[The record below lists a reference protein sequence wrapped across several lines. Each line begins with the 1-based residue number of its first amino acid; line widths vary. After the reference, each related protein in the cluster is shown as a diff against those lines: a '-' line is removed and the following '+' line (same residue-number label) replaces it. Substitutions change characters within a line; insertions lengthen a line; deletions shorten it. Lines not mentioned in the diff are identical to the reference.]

1 MKRLLPLGLLLCSV
15 PASADWY
22 FRGAPNNWNATQM
35 LQVGPTV
42 YETCQNFGSGAASF
56 KIDRH
61 ADWSESYPSSNY
73 TVTSNSSYKISFDTV
88 SKSVFVDAVD
98 NCFAHNL
105 ESLNFRGTA
114 NSWGSLPMH
123 LVANNTWELNV
134 HFDGQSQQRFKF
146 DVKGDWANNFG
157 DNGANGSLESSG
169 ADIYTGVSGNYNVR
183 VNDATMTYSITKAVG
198 TLGAVH
204 EANRTTFS
212 IWSPDSSN
220 VKVKLNG
227 TTYTLAPV
235 TNFNGYDDVYQVTVP
250 GNHHL
255 KTYEFY
261 INNKSVRDPYGKM
274 VIPNTNTNIVM
285 DMGKTNVAG
294 GWSTTPELKE
304 REDAIVYEVH
314 VRDFTID
321 SSSGVSANKR
331 GKFLGMVEAGSTY
344 QGVKTG
350 FDHLKELGVTHVQ
363 LLPVYDFS
371 TCSDPADETCY
382 NWGYDPRNYN
392 IPEERYSQTPYD
404 YVNRVK
410 EFKTM
415 INEFHKAGI
424 RVVMDVV
431 YNHTYGDEMFEDI
444 TGKYFYEQNLVVG
457 NTVDANQPM
466 VRRMIQDS
474 LEYWV
479 REYNIDGFRFDLIG
493 VFDYDDVAV
502 WGRHINQMFPDR
514 NIIMYGEPWLGCFGC
529 NDYREQHRV
538 RLGTIGRIADSH
550 IGVFNPKYREAIK
563 GANDT
568 GGCNPGDC
576 YAFNQGDSW
585 PITAGSRG
593 AIRATK
599 NAEIA
604 INAWDAMYAM
614 DPEQSVNYVSAHDNL
629 SLRDKVIEWAHSNG
643 VAESSSYLRR
653 IQQFANGI
661 VLTSQGISFLHGG
674 VELMRD
680 KQGAH
685 NSYNL
690 PDSINKYR
698 WQWKVDNADIFNYYK
713 DVIALRKAHPA
724 LRLNTWE
731 EIQNHVTTSTPRYG
745 VVVNHIKGRP
755 NNDSWSEI
763 IVIYNSADNYNHNL
777 PAGTWKVAMEKS
789 DPTKGNGRNVSGSI
803 TAEGTAVTVLY
814 KE

>member
-1 MKRLLPLGLLLCSV
+1 MKRLLPLGLLLCSI

-22 FRGAPNNWNATQM
+22 FRGSPNNWNTTQM
-35 LQVGPTV
+35 LQVGPTI
-42 YETCQNFGSGAASF
+42 YETCQNFGSGTAAF
-56 KIDRH
+56 KIDRL
-61 ADWSESYPSSNY
+61 ADWSQSFPSANY
-73 TVTSNSSYKISFDTV
+73 TVANNSSYKISFDTV
-88 SKSVFVDAVD
+88 SKSIFVDPVD
-98 NCFAHNL
+98 HCFASNL
-105 ESLNFRGTA
+105 ASLHFRGTP
-114 NSWGSLPMH
+114 NSWGALPMH
-123 LVANNTWELNV
+123 LVADNTWELNV
-134 HFDGQSQQRFKF
+134 NFDGKSQQRYKF
-146 DVKGDWANNFG
+146 DTEGNWSSNFG
-157 DNGANGSLESSG
+157 DNGANGSLETSG
-169 ADIYTGVSGNYNVR
+169 ADIYTSIKGNYNVR
-183 VNDATMTYSITKAVG
+183 VNDATMTYSVTKAVG
-198 TLGAVH
+198 SLGAVYDS
-204 EANRTTFS
+204 AKTTFS

-227 TTYTLAPV
+227 ATYSLSPTA
-235 TNFNGYDDVYQVTVP
+235 NFNNYDDIYQVTVP

-285 DMGKTNVAG
+285 DMTKTSLSG
-294 GWSTTPELKE
+294 GWSATPELAE

-321 SSSGVSANKR
+321 SSSGVTANKR

-350 FDHLKELGVTHVQ
+350 IDHLKELGVTHVQ

-392 IPEERYSQTPYD
+392 IPEDRYSQTPYD

-415 INEFHKAGI
+415 IDEFHKAGI

-457 NTVDANQPM
+457 NTIDANQPM

-514 NIIMYGEPWLGCFGC
+514 NILMYGEPWLGCFGC

-538 RLGTIGRIADSH
+538 RLGTIGRIQDSH
-550 IGVFNPKYREAIK
+550 VGVFNPKYREAIK

-568 GGCNPGDC
+568 GGCNSGDC
-576 YAFNQGDSW
+576 YAFNQGDTW
-585 PITAGSRG
+585 PITAGSRA
-593 AIRATK
+593 AIRSTK
-599 NAEIA
+599 NAEIV
-604 INAWDAMYAM
+604 IDSWDAMFAM
-614 DPEQSVNYVSAHDNL
+614 DPEQSINYVSAHDNL
-629 SLRDKVIEWAHSNG
+629 SLRDKIIEWAHANG
-643 VAESSSYLRR
+643 VSESSTYLRR
-653 IQQFANGI
+653 IQQFSNGI

-713 DVIALRKAHPA
+713 DVIALRNAHPA

-763 IVIYNSADNYNHNL
+763 IVIYNSSDNYNFSL
-777 PAGTWKVAMEKS
+777 PSGTWKVAVEKS
-789 DPTKGNGRNVSGSI
+789 DPTQGNGRNVSGSI

-814 KE
+814 KQ

>member
-1 MKRLLPLGLLLCSV
+1 MKRLLPLGLLLCSI

-22 FRGAPNNWNATQM
+22 FRGSPNNWNTTQM
-35 LQVGPTV
+35 LQVGPTI
-42 YETCQNFGSGAASF
+42 YETCQNFGSGTAAF
-56 KIDRH
+56 KIDRL
-61 ADWSESYPSSNY
+61 ADWSQSFPSANY
-73 TVTSNSSYKISFDTV
+73 TVANNSSYKISFDTV
-88 SKSVFVDAVD
+88 SNSIFVDPVD
-98 NCFAHNL
+98 HCFASNL
-105 ESLNFRGTA
+105 ASLHFRGTP
-114 NSWGSLPMH
+114 NSWGALPMH
-123 LVANNTWELNV
+123 LVADNTWELNV
-134 HFDGQSQQRFKF
+134 HFDGKSQQRYKF
-146 DVKGDWANNFG
+146 DTEGDWSSNFG
-157 DNGANGSLESSG
+157 DNGANGSLEASG
-169 ADIYTGVSGNYNVR
+169 ADIYTSIKGNYNVR
-183 VNDATMTYSITKAVG
+183 VNDATMTYSVTKAVG
-198 TLGAVH
+198 SLGAVYDSAH
-204 EANRTTFS
+204 TTFS

-227 TTYTLAPV
+227 TTYSLSPTA
-235 TNFNGYDDVYQVTVP
+235 NFNNYDDIYQVTVP

-285 DMGKTNVAG
+285 DMTKTSLNG
-294 GWSTTPELKE
+294 GWSATPELAE

-321 SSSGVSANKR
+321 SSSGVTANKR
-331 GKFLGMVEAGSTY
+331 GKFLGMVESGSTY

-350 FDHLKELGVTHVQ
+350 IDHLKELGVTHVQ

-392 IPEERYSQTPYD
+392 IPEDRYSQTPYD

-415 INEFHKAGI
+415 IDEFHKAGI

-457 NTVDANQPM
+457 NTIDANQPM

-502 WGRHINQMFPDR
+502 WGRHINQMFPER
-514 NIIMYGEPWLGCFGC
+514 NILMYGEPWLGCFGC

-538 RLGTIGRIADSH
+538 RLGTIGRIQDSH
-550 IGVFNPKYREAIK
+550 VGVFNPKYREAIK

-568 GGCNPGDC
+568 GGCNSGDC
-576 YAFNQGDSW
+576 YAFNQGDTW
-585 PITAGSRG
+585 PITAGSRA
-593 AIRATK
+593 AIRSTK
-599 NAEIA
+599 NAEIV
-604 INAWDAMYAM
+604 IDSWDAMFAM
-614 DPEQSVNYVSAHDNL
+614 DPEQSINYVSAHDNL
-629 SLRDKVIEWAHSNG
+629 SLRDKIIEWAHANG
-643 VAESSSYLRR
+643 VAESSTYLRR
-653 IQQFANGI
+653 IQQFSNGI

-674 VELMRD
+674 VEIMRD

-713 DVIALRKAHPA
+713 DVIALRNAHPA

-763 IVIYNSADNYNHNL
+763 IVIYNSSNNYNFSL
-777 PAGTWKVAMEKS
+777 PSGTWKVAMEKS
-789 DPTKGNGRNVSGSI
+789 DPTQGNGRNVSGSI

-814 KE
+814 KQ

>member
-1 MKRLLPLGLLLCSV
+1 MKRLLPLGLLICSL

-22 FRGAPNNWNATQM
+22 FRGTANNWNTTQM
-35 LQVGPTV
+35 LQVGPTI
-42 YETCQNFGSGAASF
+42 YETCQNFGSGTAAF
-56 KIDRH
+56 KIDRL

-88 SKSVFVDAVD
+88 SKSVFVDAVN

-114 NSWGSLPMH
+114 NSWGALPMH
-123 LVANNTWELNV
+123 LVADNTWELNV
-134 HFDGQSQQRFKF
+134 HFDGQNQQRFKF
-146 DVKGDWANNFG
+146 DVKGDWTNNFG

-204 EANRTTFS
+204 EATQTTFS

-502 WGRHINQMFPDR
+502 WGRHINQMFPER

-599 NAEIA
+599 NANIV
-604 INAWDAMYAM
+604 IDSWDAMYAM

-763 IVIYNSADNYNHNL
+763 IVIYNSANNYNHNL
-777 PAGTWKVAMEKS
+777 PSGTWKVAMEKS